1 MIVKPVTMAEMRKT
15 GAIPKSP
22 TQVHQERVG
31 KGNYNR
37 FKHLQ
42 NPRDRS
48 QSEGKRMRG
57 NSDDVFEANSN
68 KAPRLDEDLL
78 VSQMAKAESELKAAK
93 TSMEECMKIAD
104 GCYSANDG
112 QMGTAFYKLT
122 EVVKHLITN
131 QEWITSTVA
140 DSRKLADKVSKEQD
154 KVTTKI
160 NNVMS
165 YAGAAQGRAFDPQGK
180 KPAKSPPTEEDRS
193 RKRIRQAI
201 NKAEKSSLLFGVD
214 MGEVPTINK
223 ETLSRKLTIDL
234 HRKAKASIKEKKDCK
249 YTEKQVEEMT
259 DDLLTCASLDF
270 LGSGTKLYKNK
281 FNENDSNNGKFC
293 TMPVKMVFKD
303 KKERILAEQHLRK
316 VCDVKCSTPYP
327 KGLRTLIAGLISE
340 AKAVKPGNFILA
352 KVNTDQLTVS
362 AHASENGKWVDLNMS
377 KEIPLNIL
385 DRFEAMEADSEM
397 EEETSTEGEKGPS
410 SH

>member
-1 MIVKPVTMAEMRKT
+1 MIVKPVSMAEMRRT

-42 NPRDRS
+42 DKRDRS

-57 NSDDVFEANSN
+57 NSDDVFETNSN

-93 TSMEECMKIAD
+93 TSMDECLKIAD

-154 KVTTKI
+154 KVATKI

-165 YAGAAQGRAFDPQGK
+165 YAGAAQGRAVDSQGK
-180 KPAKSPPTEEDRS
+180 KPAKNPPTEEERS

-201 NKAEKSSLLFGVD
+201 NKAEKSSLLFGMD

-234 HRKAKASIKEKKDCK
+234 HRKAKAAIKEKKDSK

-316 VCDVKCSTPYP
+316 VCDV
-327 KGLRTLIAGLISE
+327 
-340 AKAVKPGNFILA
+340 
-352 KVNTDQLTVS
+352 
-362 AHASENGKWVDLNMS
+362 
-377 KEIPLNIL
+377 
-385 DRFEAMEADSEM
+385 RFEAMEADSDM

>member
-1 MIVKPVTMAEMRKT
+1 MAEMRKS

-22 TQVHQERVG
+22 TQTHQERVG

-37 FKHLQ
+37 FKHLM

-48 QSEGKRMRG
+48 QSEGKRQRG
-57 NSDDVFEANSN
+57 NSDDVFETAN
-68 KAPRLDEDLL
+68 KAPRLDEEML
-78 VSQMAKAESELKAAK
+78 VSQVAKAEHELKSAKAA
-93 TSMEECMKIAD
+93 MDECMKVAD

-131 QEWITSTVA
+131 QEWITSAVV
-140 DSRKLADKVSKEQD
+140 DSRKITEKVSKEQV
-154 KVTTKI
+154 KVNKAVD
-160 NNVMS
+160 NVMS
-165 YAGAAQGRAFDPQGK
+165 YAGAAQGGSQAK
-180 KPAKSPPTEEDRS
+180 KVSKPPPSEEDKNK
-193 RKRIRQAI
+193 KRIRQAI
-201 NKAEKSSLLFGVD
+201 NKAEKSSLLFGIN
-214 MGEVPTINK
+214 MGDVPTINK
-223 ETLSRKLTIDL
+223 ETLARKLTIDL
-234 HRKAKASIKEKKDCK
+234 HKKAKEGNKEKK

-281 FNENDSNNGKFC
+281 FNDDDTNNGKFC
-293 TMPVKMVFKD
+293 TMPVKMLFKD

-327 KGLRTLIAGLISE
+327 KGLRTLISGLINE
-340 AKAVKPGNFILA
+340 AKREKPGRFILA
-352 KVNTDQLTVS
+352 KVNAEKLTVS
-362 AHASENGKWVDLNMS
+362 ALASENNSWVDLNIT

-385 DRFEAMEADSEM
+385 DRFETMEADSDM
-397 EEETSTEGEKGPS
+397 DAETGTEGEKEPCP
-410 SH
+410 H